1 MNDIVNQIASQG
13 QLQQCSAEFSVLVY
27 LFVFTFIIT
36 TTATIFCYLKQL
48 GK

>member
-1 MNDIVNQIASQG
+1 MNDIVEQIASSG

-36 TTATIFCYLKQL
+36 TTSTIFLYMKQL

>member
-1 MNDIVNQIASQG
+1 MNEIVEQIATSG
-13 QLQQCSAEFSVLVY
+13 QLQQCSAEFNVLVY

-36 TTATIFCYLKQL
+36 TTSTIICYVKQL

>member
-1 MNDIVNQIASQG
+1 MNEIVNQIASEG
-13 QLQQCSAEFSVLVY
+13 QLAQTSAEFNVLIY

-36 TTATIFCYLKQL
+36 TTCTIIGYVKQL